1 MFQLQE
7 RLVNFK
13 SKFGLHC
20 LGRDR
25 AFRRFWVFDSVPG
38 LFVEHDDG
46 EVRIGIPLN
55 LL

>member
-1 MFQLQE
+1 M
-7 RLVNFK
+7 NFK

-46 EVRIGIPLN
+46 EVGCFGEISFD
-55 LL
+55 

>member
-1 MFQLQE
+1 M
-7 RLVNFK
+7 NFK

-38 LFVEHDDG
+38 LFVEHDDN
-46 EVRIGIPLN
+46 EVICLDVFMAMYDHQGG
-55 LL
+55 